1 MRTKILVILLII
13 VATIAVS
20 SRPKADHG
28 FSSVQSES
36 LKIVSK
42 PNPGYTS
49 KARSRNLEGTVLLRV
64 TFLAN
69 GKIGDVVDE
78 TKDKA
83 EEMRESGLTAN
94 AIKAAKKIKFVPAK
108 KDGIAIEVR
117 RRVEYVFDLY

>member
-1 MRTKILVILLII
+1 MRRKFLAFLLII

-20 SRPKADHG
+20 SRSKANHG
-28 FSSVQSES
+28 TSGVQDEN

-42 PNPGYTS
+42 PNPRYTRE
-49 KARSRNLEGTVLLRV
+49 ARSRNLEGTVLLRV
-64 TFLAN
+64 TFLSN

-94 AIKAAKKIKFVPAK
+94 AIQAAKKIKFVPAK
-108 KDGIAIEVR
+108 KDGVPIDVK